1 MAGIPGANGGARI
14 SRAAWVRVRRAA
26 LRTHLTIPLLF
37 YSELQLS

>member
-26 LRTHLTIPLLF
+26 L
-37 YSELQLS
+37 